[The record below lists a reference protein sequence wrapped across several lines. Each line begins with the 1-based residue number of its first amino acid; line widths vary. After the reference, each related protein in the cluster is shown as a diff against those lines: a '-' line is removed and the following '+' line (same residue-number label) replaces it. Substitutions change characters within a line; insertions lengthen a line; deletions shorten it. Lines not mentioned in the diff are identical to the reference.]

1 MSGALMLDCGIDEIA
16 DRFLSRHEIRKSM
29 IIDNRF
35 NLLVGLPVDSLCNE
49 DRIECTAAPF
59 KNLLKQSCSWTNVV
73 QSFDYVRPT
82 SKAEVI
88 RLLTVEGQDASVLA
102 GGTDL
107 IVGVR
112 HRKVQPK
119 LLVDLKR
126 VDGFRAGITLERGSL
141 FLPAGTTMTEI
152 VNDAR
157 VQRHFP
163 ALVEA
168 ANVVGSVQIRNRATI
183 AGNVCNAS
191 PAADTV
197 PVLALYGATVNV
209 IGPSGERTEPMV
221 EFVLGN
227 RKTSMKTGEF
237 VWSITVPVPRSPS
250 SSAFE
255 RITRRRG
262 VDLATVN
269 LSCLVSNG
277 EPPRFALGAVSP
289 RPLVVEGDGDLAQLF
304 ASATPISDVRA
315 GADYRRAMLSVIGE
329 RALARA
335 RALHVGADGA

>member
-1 MSGALMLDCGIDEIA
+1 
-16 DRFLSRHEIRKSM
+16 M

-35 NLLVGLPVDSLCNE
+35 NLLVVHPVDSLCHE
-49 DRIECTAAPF
+49 DRTECIAAPF
-59 KNLLKQSCSWTNVV
+59 KNLPKQSCSWPHVV

-88 RLLTVEGQDASVLA
+88 RLLTVEGQDAAVLA

-126 VDGFRAGITLERGSL
+126 VDGFRAGITLEHDAL
-141 FLPAGTTMTEI
+141 FIPAGTTMTEI

-157 VQRHFP
+157 VQKHFP

-197 PVLALYGATVNV
+197 PVLALYGATANV
-209 IGPSGERTEPMV
+209 IGPSGERSEPV
-221 EFVLGN
+221 VAFVRGN
-227 RKTSMKTGEF
+227 RKTSLKPGEF

-250 SSAFE
+250 GSAFE

-262 VDLATVN
+262 VDLATVS
-269 LSCLVSNG
+269 LACLVFDEG
-277 EPPRFALGAVSP
+277 PPRFALGAVSP
-289 RPLVVEGDGDLAQLF
+289 RPLVVEGDADLAQLF

-329 RALARA
+329 RAQARA
-335 RALHVGADGA
+335 RAACFQAAGA